1 MNDLLTRTMML
12 ERQKKLK
19 ETVLDEIW
27 WDKIDYMFSF
37 TALIYDVL
45 RKTNIDIACL
55 HLVFEM

>member
-1 MNDLLTRTMML
+1 MML